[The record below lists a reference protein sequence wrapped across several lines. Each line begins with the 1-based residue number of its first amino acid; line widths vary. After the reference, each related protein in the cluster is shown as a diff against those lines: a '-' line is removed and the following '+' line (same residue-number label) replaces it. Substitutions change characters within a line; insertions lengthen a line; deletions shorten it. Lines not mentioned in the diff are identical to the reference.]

1 MAERYKILIVEDE
14 EIIRFGLQDNFEMEN
29 YIVETAVDGEEA
41 IEKADTFLPHL
52 ILLDLMIP
60 KKSGFEVCRYV
71 RKKHPEC
78 LIIML
83 TAKTE
88 ETSKVAGL
96 EMGADDYVTKPFSI
110 LELLARVKAFLRR
123 FSAQQAATEAAIA
136 EAAQIPECLDFF
148 DIHIDIKR
156 FEATK
161 NGVPLDLTNREFQV
175 LKYFWNHKGD
185 VITREELLKEIWGFT
200 DENMPS
206 TRTIDN
212 HIVTLRKKIED
223 DQTNPKIIISVRGA
237 GYKLDV

>member
-1 MAERYKILIVEDE
+1 MAENYKILIVEDE

-29 YIVETAVDGEEA
+29 YIVETAQDGEEA
-41 IEKADTFLPHL
+41 IEKADEFLPHL

-60 KKSGFEVCRYV
+60 KKSGFEVCRYI

-78 LIIML
+78 FIIML

-123 FSAQQAATEAAIA
+123 IPANQQSAA
-136 EAAQIPECLDFF
+136 EAPQTPDCLDFL
-148 DIHIDIKR
+148 DIHIDTKK
-156 FEATK
+156 FQATK
-161 NGVPLDLTNREFQV
+161 GGVPLDLTTREFQII
-175 LKYFWNHKGD
+175 KYFWSHRGE
-185 VITREELLKEIWGFT
+185 VILREDLLKEIWGYT

-212 HIVTLRKKIED
+212 HIVALRKKIED
-223 DQTNPKIIISVRGA
+223 DQANPRIFISVRGA
-237 GYKLDV
+237 GYKFDV

>member
-1 MAERYKILIVEDE
+1 MAENYKIMIVEDE
-14 EIIRFGLQDNFEMEN
+14 EIIRFGLQDNFEMEG
-29 YIVETAVDGEEA
+29 YIVETAEDGEEA
-41 IEKADTFLPHL
+41 IEKADSFEPHL

-60 KKSGFEVCRYV
+60 KKSGFEVCRYI

-78 LIIML
+78 FIIML

-123 FSAQQAATEAAIA
+123 LTPVQKPTDIQQG
-136 EAAQIPECLDFF
+136 PECIDIL
-148 DIHIDIKR
+148 DIHIDFKK
-156 FEATK
+156 FQATK
-161 NGVPLDLTNREFQV
+161 GDEPLDLTTREFQII
-175 LKYFWNHKGD
+175 KYFWLHRGE
-185 VITREELLKEIWGFT
+185 VILREDILKEIWGYT

-212 HIVTLRKKIED
+212 HIVALRKKIED
-223 DQTNPKIIISVRGA
+223 EQTPARLFVSVRGV
-237 GYKLDV
+237 GYKFDV

>member
-41 IEKADTFLPHL
+41 IEKADSFLPHL

-60 KKSGFEVCRYV
+60 KKSGFEVCRYI

-78 LIIML
+78 FIIML

-123 FSAQQAATEAAIA
+123 YSTQQMLA
-136 EAAQIPECLDFF
+136 EASQMPECLDFF
-148 DIHIDIKR
+148 DIHIDVKK

-175 LKYFWNHKGD
+175 IKYFWNHKGE

-237 GYKLDV
+237 GYKFDV